1 MFRSKTKF
9 RHTIPL
15 FGTTL
20 LAAFSLACGGDNG
33 GPSAPSSGGDDV
45 PAPATSTGFRI
56 TNLSNRSAWYIYFK
70 ACGTEEW
77 GEDRLGSSNVLSS
90 GESFTS
96 EVPAGC
102 YDVLALTDTS
112 EPPYYQIHL
121 PEQSVVASQITS
133 IALSSGD
140 WQTVQSAA
148 SLVRAGLS
156 VGRK

>member
-1 MFRSKTKF
+1 MFSSETKF
-9 RHTIPL
+9 RRTIPL

-20 LAAFSLACGGDNG
+20 LAAFSLACGGDD
-33 GPSAPSSGGDDV
+33 GPSAPDTSGDDV
-45 PAPATSTGFRI
+45 PAPSVTTGFRI
-56 TNLSNRSAWYIYFK
+56 TNSSNRSAWYIYFK

-96 EVPAGC
+96 AVPAGC

-121 PEQSVVASQITS
+121 PQQSVAAGQITS
-133 IALSSGD
+133 IALDSGD
-140 WQTVQSAA
+140 WQAVESMTSIAP
-148 SLVRAGLS
+148 LS
-156 VGRK
+156 RGRK

>member
-1 MFRSKTKF
+1 MLASNTKLRRALPALATAF
-9 RHTIPL
+9 
-15 FGTTL
+15 
-20 LAAFSLACGGDNG
+20 LAALSLACGGDNG

-45 PAPATSTGFRI
+45 PAPASTTGIRV
-56 TNLSNRSAWYIYFK
+56 TNASSRSAWYVYFK
-70 ACGTEEW
+70 SCRTEDW

-121 PEQSVVASQITS
+121 PEQSVSQGQLTS
-133 IALSSGD
+133 ISLSSGD
-140 WQTVQSAA
+140 WQSVESQ
-148 SLVRAGLS
+148 LVGLS
-156 VGRK
+156 MGRK

>member
-1 MFRSKTKF
+1 MFGSKTKF
-9 RHTIPL
+9 RRTIPL

-20 LAAFSLACGGDNG
+20 LAAFSFACGGDD
-33 GPSAPSSGGDDV
+33 GPSAPDTSGDDV
-45 PAPATSTGFRI
+45 PAPSVTTGFRI
-56 TNLSNRSAWYIYFK
+56 TNLSIRSAWYIYFK

-96 EVPAGC
+96 AVPAGC

-121 PEQSVVASQITS
+121 PEQSVAAGQTTS

-140 WQTVQSAA
+140 WQSVESVASIA
-148 SLVRAGLS
+148 SLS
-156 VGRK
+156 TGRK